1 MKTLSTLQLCGKISI
16 QRLRKF
22 FTQDIKEILLASLEH
37 YRIVDKWRLL
47 PVPLLMATF
56 PYLEPM
62 NPLMR
67 RYTSVKKPIE
77 NILVEIQKEY
87 GFRNVLIVQ
96 VMNGLHLLKIIQK
109 SSSAAVLRN
118 SFSNMISITLL

>member
-56 PYLEPM
+56 LCLEPM
-62 NPLMR
+62 NPSMH
-67 RYTSVKKPIE
+67 RYTSVKKPTE
-77 NILVEIQKEY
+77 SILVETPKEC
-87 GFRNVLIVQ
+87 GFRNVRIAQ

-118 SFSNMISITLL
+118 SFSNMTLITLL